1 MFLLCHVNSHN
12 HLFKWSHDFVVAS
25 PTLLT
30 LAVLGSVIVKIKL
43 FFIDHLI
50 SKDHTFKRFCDFKG
64 KRRSY

>member
-43 FFIDHLI
+43 FLLI
-50 SKDHTFKRFCDFKG
+50 T
-64 KRRSY
+64 